1 MPYARATAV
10 QVRRDQRKFF
20 LLAPLA
26 NATDSIFVILTLLSV
41 PEITGIKS
49 GHGGMAEFGMVKAD
63 KHKKLNYRKGPNRSA
78 VFSCCNV

>member
-1 MPYARATAV
+1 MQELQQSKCDAINDNFFCSHRSPMRPTA
-10 QVRRDQRKFF
+10 F
-20 LLAPLA
+20 
-26 NATDSIFVILTLLSV
+26 FVIRTLLSV